1 MMRICSKEG
10 FISSLHHFNF
20 EDAFYKGSDM
30 EEMKNYDMARI
41 HKLLS
46 FLFHR
51 NLELVE
57 GEEKIEEF
65 VSRKEEEK
73 ESNQNFNFK
82 N

>member
-10 FISSLHHFNF
+10 FISSRHHFNF
-20 EDAFYKGSDM
+20 EDAFCKGSDM

-57 GEEKIEEF
+57 GEEIEEF

-73 ESNQNFNFK
+73 ASN
-82 N
+82 